1 MDDHHKF
8 TAHFIVLP
16 GKLCLQATLFTFMS
30 GRRRKIPPSSKG
42 ERGKREWGVK
52 IMGPTQCALFH
63 TFCYVWSKRSPNS
76 LCVCSSSCSSLCLS
90 FSSSSS
96 SPPAVFL
103 GEQQGLVA
111 LAALHSSTSLR
122 LQITHFCHH
131 CYSRKFG
138 EVKGHHFHYCLLW
151 AASYLLGSVRTRI
164 LYMTSVLTTDIFCH
178 QTPKVSAI
186 SRSKRRID

>member
-103 GEQQGLVA
+103 REQQGLVA
-111 LAALHSSTSLR
+111 LAALHSSTLLR

-138 EVKGHHFHYCLLW
+138 EVKGHHFSLL
-151 AASYLLGSVRTRI
+151 SSVSSII
-164 LYMTSVLTTDIFCH
+164 LAGQCACTHPADDIRFNNRH
-178 QTPKVSAI
+178 FLSSNAESFSHLWIKTQN
-186 SRSKRRID
+186 